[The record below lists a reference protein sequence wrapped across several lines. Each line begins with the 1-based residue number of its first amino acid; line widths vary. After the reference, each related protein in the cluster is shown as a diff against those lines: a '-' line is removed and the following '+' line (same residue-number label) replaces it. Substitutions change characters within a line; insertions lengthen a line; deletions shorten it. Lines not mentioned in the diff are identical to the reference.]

1 MGNLFQKKKIKKEE
15 RILEQNEFDEILY
28 DNFEKQ
34 YNKLVRLM
42 SEDAKDNTTNNT
54 THSCFE
60 KNNK

>member
-42 SEDAKDNTTNNT
+42 SEDAKDNTTNDI
-54 THSCFE
+54 THNCFE